1 MDAGR
6 LRGDGLEYARW
17 QGSIPTKEGTMETI
31 LTIKPGTALIGKVQA
46 GEHEC
51 EIADG
56 KMIGGQISFTM
67 KIGRGTVRYAGEVSA
82 NEMMPLVCFR

>member
-1 MDAGR
+1 
-6 LRGDGLEYARW
+6 
-17 QGSIPTKEGTMETI
+17 METI

-51 EIADG
+51 EIAEG

-82 NEMMPLVCFR
+82 NEMKLNVVGAQGDQYKLVCTRK